1 MDKTTSISN
10 NRFFAE
16 VDALIKQGR
25 SVRLKARGNSML
37 PLLRSGDEVLLVPP
51 TSDNVKL
58 WMPVLAHTDEK
69 GIVLHRIVKI
79 DGAKITLAGDGN
91 VIQFE
96 HTVPERIIAVATHY
110 YRGKKSLQT
119 DTCAMRLFASLW
131 YWALPCRRIVVK
143 AGSKI
148 KRFFR

>member
-16 VDALIKQGR
+16 VDALIKQGM
-25 SVRLKARGNSML
+25 SVRLKARGNSMQ

-58 WMPVLAHTDEK
+58 WMPVLPHTDEK

-119 DTCAMRLFASLW
+119 DTRAMRLFASLW

>member
-16 VDALIKQGR
+16 VDALIKHGK

-119 DTCAMRLFASLW
+119 DTRAMRLFASLW